1 MELFEWMDKL
11 WKGGKQ
17 DPSMVDDSLIWID
30 WNVVVWYVGG
40 SYEPFIMV
48 VLEVI

>member
-1 MELFEWMDKL
+1 MDKL
-11 WKGGKQ
+11 WEGGKQ

-30 WNVVVWYVGG
+30 WNGVIWYVGSG
-40 SYEPFIMV
+40 VMNRSKWV